1 MSYADNT
8 STQWVKGHGWR
19 AALAAASL
27 ALVVCATVSAA
38 EPPVTGEYQSIFK
51 GYRSFDAQASAVA
64 WRQANDA
71 IGIGSADD
79 THGQHGM
86 NEMHGRMETAPT
98 AANESQPTTPGNH
111 QEHRR

>member
-38 EPPVTGEYQSIFK
+38 EPPVTGKYQPIFK
-51 GYRSFDAQASAVA
+51 GYAASTRRPVLS
-64 WRQANDA
+64 RGD
-71 IGIGSADD
+71 
-79 THGQHGM
+79 
-86 NEMHGRMETAPT
+86 R
-98 AANESQPTTPGNH
+98 PTTPSALEVPMTH
-111 QEHRR
+111 MDSTA